1 MEGKYAVAVAGIL
14 GAVALGVANLY
25 FEGPDSTVAAAIVG
39 VIGLIVGYAF
49 GYVKRPAEAE

>member
-1 MEGKYAVAVAGIL
+1 MEGKYAVAIVAIIC
-14 GAVALGVANLY
+14 AVVLGVANLY

-49 GYVKRPAEAE
+49 GYVRKPAE